1 MGVTTALLTVEQYM
15 ELPEEET
22 MRTELVEGEIV
33 RMGHS
38 GYLHERTKSNA
49 TQILHRYVL
58 DNPIGVVFS
67 ESMYKLGK
75 REGRIPDVSFVLG
88 RRLPNG
94 WTFGLPNAVYR
105 TAEGIAFDV
114 RGIPPEIEVPVFADA
129 DVASGKDPGMAKAIQ
144 ILSDGASAR

>member
-1 MGVTTALLTVEQYM
+1 MGVTPALLTVEQYM

-33 RMGHS
+33 GMGNS
-38 GYLHERTKSNA
+38 GYLHERTKANA

-75 REGRIPDVSFVLG
+75 REGRIPDVSFVLA
-88 RRLPNG
+88 RRLP
-94 WTFGLPNAVYR
+94 PADR
-105 TAEGIAFDV
+105 TKALEGAPEIAF
-114 RGIPPEIEVPVFADA
+114 EVVSSETAAFMERKINLNLAT
-129 DVASGKDPGMAKAIQ
+129 
-144 ILSDGASAR
+144 